1 MKIRKKTA
9 DKFFYNQYRY
19 RVNVQSYVVL
29 KPETCCP
36 HRTTVNKKPPLDKN
50 RDAINSRDTKL
61 VRDKSRWGAV
71 TVYFNDIGLVDD
83 LTEMHDLLAFNLT
96 ECIIDT

>member
-19 RVNVQSYVVL
+19 RVNVQSYLVL

-36 HRTTVNKKPPLDKN
+36 HRTTVNDKPPLDET
-50 RDAINSRDTKL
+50 RSAISSRDTKL
-61 VRDKSRWGAV
+61 VRNKSRWGAV

-83 LTEMHDLLAFNLT
+83 LTEMKDLLVFNLT

>member
-19 RVNVQSYVVL
+19 RVSVQSYVVL
-29 KPETCCP
+29 KPETC
-36 HRTTVNKKPPLDKN
+36 RN
-50 RDAINSRDTKL
+50 AIRSRDTKL

-71 TVYFNDIGLVDD
+71 TVYFNDISLVDD